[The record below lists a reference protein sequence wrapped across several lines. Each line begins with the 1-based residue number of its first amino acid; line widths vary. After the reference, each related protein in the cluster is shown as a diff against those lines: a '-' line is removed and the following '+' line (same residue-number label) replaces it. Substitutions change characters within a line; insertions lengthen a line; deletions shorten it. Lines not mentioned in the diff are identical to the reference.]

1 MGWLWTLLIG
11 ALIGAISGLFSKKK
25 DGLIYNIIAGLL
37 GASLGQYLFG
47 TWGPTLAGMAIV
59 PAVLGAVI
67 VNVLVNLVFGR

>member
-25 DGLIYNIIAGLL
+25 DGLIYNIISGLL